1 MPNKKNNGQPKD
13 DNAPMKKKAMIVSKV
28 EKAVIEDLFRSA
40 LSEYTAKMES
50 KHIERADMIDRISGF
65 VSEFLSAFI
74 IIGYTMKGEPINIV
88 HASNQMD
95 MDALSSGLNK
105 FLFNIHNNNE

>member
-1 MPNKKNNGQPKD
+1 MPNKKNNSPNSDGT
-13 DNAPMKKKAMIVSKV
+13 PMKKKTTAVTKA
-28 EKAVIEDLFRSA
+28 EKAMIEDLFRSA
-40 LSEYTAKMES
+40 LSEYTTKYDS
-50 KHIERADMIDRISGF
+50 KQIERADLVERVSSF
-65 VSEFLSAFI
+65 VSEFLAAFI
-74 IIGYTMKGEPINIV
+74 IIGYNMKGEPVNIV

>member
-1 MPNKKNNGQPKD
+1 MPNKKNNGQSKD
-13 DNAPMKKKAMIVSKV
+13 DGAPMKKKAMVVSKV

-40 LSEYTAKMES
+40 LNEYTAKIET
-50 KHIERADMIDRISGF
+50 KHIERSDMIERVSGF

-74 IIGYTMKGEPINIV
+74 IIGYTMKGEPVNIV

-95 MDALSSGLNK
+95 MDALCSGLNK
-105 FLFNIHNNNE
+105 FLFSIHNNNE